1 MLQSIQRTTS
11 LLLRTLSRQSLFYII
26 DYFRD
31 VLSCHVDK
39 DAAKLWEPV
48 FTNIHDDEKTSELRL
63 SQIVNK
69 RIETIF
75 LEQLQEMAQYVNDD
89 HASTDSKCIILLR
102 LF

>member
-1 MLQSIQRTTS
+1 MPQSIERTTL
-11 LLLRTLSRQSLFYII
+11 LLLRTLSRQSLYYII

-39 DAAKLWEPV
+39 DTAKLWEPV

-69 RIETIF
+69 RIEAIF
-75 LEQLQEMAQYVNDD
+75 LEDLQKMAQYVNDD
-89 HASTDSKCIILLR
+89 HTSTDSKCIILLR